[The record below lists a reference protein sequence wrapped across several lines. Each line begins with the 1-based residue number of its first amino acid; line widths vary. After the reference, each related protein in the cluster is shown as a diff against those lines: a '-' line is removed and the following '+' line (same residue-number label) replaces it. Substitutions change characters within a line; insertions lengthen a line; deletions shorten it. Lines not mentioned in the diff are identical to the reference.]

1 MIIVHRCSCGHPD
14 IYHRGEVCSS
24 GWCRTRTHELGLP
37 EIIPTFVDG
46 QLNRY
51 LHAPASHTSGYKLC
65 GCHDCEALYADYVTD
80 AEPLYPWYARPGQQ
94 PEAA

>member
-14 IYHRGEVCSS
+14 IYHRGDICSS
-24 GWCRTRTHELGLP
+24 GWCKARTHELGLP

-46 QLNRY
+46 KLNAY
-51 LHAPASHTSGYKLC
+51 LHKPGFEGSKTSGYNLC
-65 GCHDCEALYADYVTD
+65 DCLALYATAKTD
-80 AEPLYPWYARPGQQ
+80 AVPLRAWHQL

>member
-14 IYHRGEVCSS
+14 IYHRGNTCSS
-24 GWCRTRTHELGLP
+24 GWCTARTHELGLP

-46 QLNRY
+46 QLNTH
-51 LHAPASHTSGYKLC
+51 LHAPGRATSGYKTC
-65 GCHDCEALYADYVTD
+65 GCPDCEALYANDVTD
-80 AEPLYPWYARPGQQ
+80 AEPLRAWHQR

>member
-1 MIIVHRCSCGHPD
+1 VIIVHRCSCGHPD

-24 GWCRTRTHELGLP
+24 GWCRARIHELGLP

-46 QLNRY
+46 KLNDY
-51 LHAPASHTSGYKLC
+51 LHKPGAAGSKTSGYNLC
-65 GCHDCEALYADYVTD
+65 GCADCLALWATVKND
-80 AEPLYPWYARPGQQ
+80 AVPLRAWCQL